1 MGGSVFI
8 SAVGAA
14 APTLR
19 VSASDIG
26 AAWGRRGGR
35 AVSAVCAP
43 DEDTLTLAASAAAR
57 ALAAADIDPATVDGL
72 WWGCTRPPFA
82 EGPSHAVLS
91 SALGLSPQAGG
102 ALMSGS
108 PHSGIEALLG
118 AADAIAAGS
127 ARVAITVVSDALI
140 PGLGTAFEARCGAGA
155 AAVVLTATD
164 GPAVLAAR
172 VTRSHPLLDRYRGDG
187 EQHTRDLYDPRLFRE
202 EMFLPFVREV
212 ADHLAALD
220 VRAWSIPDPDG
231 RLGTVIAKAVGA
243 TTTSSA
249 EIYATLGDTAAAAA
263 LLGAVGAFDA
273 IGPVAVVGTGGGRTT
288 GIVIEVN
295 RPVPGAALVAHHLA
309 SDARDAT
316 YAEVLRARGQLTP
329 SGEIRAR
336 CRRNAPA
343 ARRKMCGVRHDQHP
357 AVDSSHLH
365 RMRVPE
371 ARTGRPCP
379 PRRGAHLRDQP
390 DDARTVRGSA
400 PDCGGRSRR
409 RCARHAPSRRRRPAA
424 RHRVGSRPRVAS
436 LRPRTRRPG
445 LRLQV
450 QTAIGRNDI
459 VSWNK
464 VAVVG
469 AGLIKMGELFDQSYE
484 EMAAGAFNAAVASV
498 DKGFDAQAV
507 DAAFVA
513 TQRGTLWGQE
523 GIGGNTVPTAIG
535 LAGIPCTRIEN
546 ACPSGSDA
554 FRVGAMAVASGV
566 HDLVLVIGVE
576 KMRDKSTEE
585 GLLSRAAAGHPIY
598 TRGETAP
605 VLFAPFATRHMH
617 EFGTTREMLAS
628 VAVKNHHNGALDPYA
643 HFQDEITIEQVLGS
657 PPVCSPLH
665 LLDCCPQTD
674 GAAAVLLAPADRAH
688 EFTDRPVFVAGFGMA
703 TDHPYLH
710 EKTSFVGLEATVL
723 ASQRAYAM
731 AGVGPRDI
739 DMCEVHDCFTITEIL
754 DIEDLGFFEKG
765 KGGIASLDGETSL
778 TGRIPVNTS
787 GGLLAKGHPI
797 GATGIAQLTEC
808 WWQLRGDAGGRQ
820 VEIRNGF
827 ALQHNVGGRG
837 SGVSVVNI
845 LTNNPDSA

>member
-1 MGGSVFI
+1 M
-8 SAVGAA
+8 
-14 APTLR
+14 
-19 VSASDIG
+19 
-26 AAWGRRGGR
+26 
-35 AVSAVCAP
+35 
-43 DEDTLTLAASAAAR
+43 
-57 ALAAADIDPATVDGL
+57 
-72 WWGCTRPPFA
+72 
-82 EGPSHAVLS
+82 
-91 SALGLSPQAGG
+91 
-102 ALMSGS
+102 
-108 PHSGIEALLG
+108 
-118 AADAIAAGS
+118 
-127 ARVAITVVSDALI
+127 
-140 PGLGTAFEARCGAGA
+140 
-155 AAVVLTATD
+155 
-164 GPAVLAAR
+164 
-172 VTRSHPLLDRYRGDG
+172 
-187 EQHTRDLYDPRLFRE
+187 
-202 EMFLPFVREV
+202 
-212 ADHLAALD
+212 
-220 VRAWSIPDPDG
+220 
-231 RLGTVIAKAVGA
+231 
-243 TTTSSA
+243 
-249 EIYATLGDTAAAAA
+249 
-263 LLGAVGAFDA
+263 
-273 IGPVAVVGTGGGRTT
+273 
-288 GIVIEVN
+288 
-295 RPVPGAALVAHHLA
+295 
-309 SDARDAT
+309 
-316 YAEVLRARGQLTP
+316 
-329 SGEIRAR
+329 
-336 CRRNAPA
+336 
-343 ARRKMCGVRHDQHP
+343 
-357 AVDSSHLH
+357 
-365 RMRVPE
+365 
-371 ARTGRPCP
+371 
-379 PRRGAHLRDQP
+379 
-390 DDARTVRGSA
+390 
-400 PDCGGRSRR
+400 
-409 RCARHAPSRRRRPAA
+409 
-424 RHRVGSRPRVAS
+424 
-436 LRPRTRRPG
+436 
-445 LRLQV
+445 
-450 QTAIGRNDI
+450 
-459 VSWNK
+459 SWNK

-469 AGLIKMGELFDQSYE
+469 AGLIKMGELFEQSYE
-484 EMAAGAFNAAVASV
+484 DMAAGAFNAAVASV
-498 DKGFDAQAV
+498 DKGFDPQAV

-585 GLLSRAAAGHPIY
+585 GLLSRAAAGHPIF

-628 VAVKNHHNGALDPYA
+628 VAVKNHHNGSLDPYA
-643 HFQDEITIEQVLGS
+643 HFQDEITVEQVLKS

-731 AGVGPRDI
+731 AGVGPTDI

-765 KGGIASLDGETSL
+765 KGGIASLEGETSL

-820 VEIRNGF
+820 VEMRNGF
-827 ALQHNVGGRG
+827 TLQHNVGGRG

-845 LTNNPDSA
+845 LTNRS